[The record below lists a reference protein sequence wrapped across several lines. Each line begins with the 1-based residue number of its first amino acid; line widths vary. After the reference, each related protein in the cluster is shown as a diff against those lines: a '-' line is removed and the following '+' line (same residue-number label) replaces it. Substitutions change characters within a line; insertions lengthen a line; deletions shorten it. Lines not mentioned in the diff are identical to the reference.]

1 MLATQATINPD
12 DLFTVTAGGY
22 SATADAFARDP
33 DTEGLWFLSMV
44 GPQTALKAIWA
55 SLLKQPPDPAFL
67 IQGTE
72 GMAFSGGY
80 RRCVVPPPTIGTWT
94 TKIARL
100 PSSGGWHA
108 LVYTRM
114 AEFAFERDSFLLL
127 APSEAEA
134 PALYHRFLDQR
145 SPLPLHHSW
154 ANWLWRRGLRDETV
168 KPLQSVGVVAYWCS
182 PDAEKLRD
190 DLSDAVALGTLP
202 LGELDLG
209 EKEGVN
215 NG

>member
-1 MLATQATINPD
+1 MIPTDTAPEAEGLFTIN
-12 DLFTVTAGGY
+12 AGGY

-80 RRCVVPPPTIGTWT
+80 RRCVVPPQTVGTWT

-100 PSSGGWHA
+100 PASGGWHA

-134 PALYHRFLDQR
+134 PALYHRFLDRR
-145 SPLPLHHSW
+145 SPLPLHRSW
-154 ANWLWRRGLRDETV
+154 SDWLWRRGLDTGEIHRLESSGILTYTCN
-168 KPLQSVGVVAYWCS
+168 PVA
-182 PDAEKLRD
+182 D
-190 DLSDAVALGTLP
+190 DLKADLSVAVTARTLTLNP
-202 LGELDLG
+202 DDTA
-209 EKEGVN
+209 KEEDDYG
-215 NG
+215 